1 MVWKR
6 VFGPDSS
13 RGLDQVRATIL
24 EMLANDR
31 HSFDL
36 ATSALLMG
44 ANADVVG
51 PDLLETDRQVNEA
64 TAEVRRQLVVHVGVH
79 GAIEA
84 TPVLTFMSI
93 VKDVER
99 VGDYAKNILDLA
111 RQGVDL
117 SQDDDQEELSS
128 YRDRVSTLIT
138 EASRVFGEGDAD
150 RARELNTEADR
161 MLDDFDRHVDAYVQS
176 DEPARVAVPRALYY
190 RYLKRIVAH
199 LMNLLTA
206 LTMPLDRLDYFDE
219 DAAAR

>member
-6 VFGPDSS
+6 LFGTDSS

-44 ANADVVG
+44 AHADVVG
-51 PDLLETDRQVNEA
+51 PDLLATDRQVNEA

-79 GAIEA
+79 GASEA
-84 TPVLTFMSI
+84 TPVLTFMSV

-111 RQGVDL
+111 REGADL
-117 SQDDDQEELSS
+117 SQDEDQEELSS
-128 YRDRVSTLIT
+128 YRNRVSTLIT
-138 EASRVFGEGDAD
+138 EASRIFGEGDAEAA
-150 RARELNTEADR
+150 RALSTEADE

-176 DEPARVAVPRALYY
+176 DLPARAAVPRALYY

-219 DAAAR
+219 EPAGR